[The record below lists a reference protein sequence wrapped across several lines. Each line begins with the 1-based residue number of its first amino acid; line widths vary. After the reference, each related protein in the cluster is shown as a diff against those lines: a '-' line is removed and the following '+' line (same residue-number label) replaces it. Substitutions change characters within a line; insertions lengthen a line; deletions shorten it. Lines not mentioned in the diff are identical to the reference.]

1 MPQRAW
7 GVRAGMRAW
16 LLLAAAVLAAVAVA
30 EAYASASPSGQVL
43 RPIAAVAVNE
53 SLRLGEAQAPLQPL
67 TSVSCGDAVAV
78 VYGPGA
84 GKPLVIV
91 VYGAGPGALSDAATC
106 PGRLA
111 PCLTAAG
118 HPEAVEALRRALA
131 RAAAKTGNT
140 TASATMTTVA
150 GVRAATV
157 TPLQGAAGAAAA
169 TATAAPAAETLEGLA
184 TRVKAG
190 APAAGESRPGGLAA
204 RLAAVLLPAAA
215 AAGVALLWARRS

>member
-1 MPQRAW
+1 MPQRAR

-43 RPIAAVAVNE
+43 RPIAAVLVNE
-53 SLRLGEAQAPLQPL
+53 SLGLGEAQAPLQPL
-67 TSVSCGDAVAV
+67 TSISCGDAVAV

-140 TASATMTTVA
+140 TASTTMTTVA

-157 TPLQGAAGAAAA
+157 TPMHGAGAAAA
-169 TATAAPAAETLEGLA
+169 TATAAPAAGTLEGLA
-184 TRVKAG
+184 TRVQAG
-190 APAAGESRPGGLAA
+190 APDAGESRPGGLAA